1 MLNKFLLIVFISIIS
16 LASNAGSYN
25 GEGSVI
31 DLVKY
36 YGEEYSRELKKSSTF
51 GLSKRG
57 LLIRGLAITILENP
71 INIEA
76 QTDFL
81 NIHPSD
87 YLEFTEL
94 FQSYK
99 GVERTSLVD
108 NSGIYVDIFN
118 RLSLKYPE
126 KGALIYA
133 GISKDACFSADLLNY
148 FRGGLEDFIR
158 HHKNYF
164 EIEKTKLSTAEKNNI
179 NDFLKAEL
187 YGKVG
192 ICKDRI

>member
-1 MLNKFLLIVFISIIS
+1 V
-16 LASNAGSYN
+16 
-25 GEGSVI
+25 
-31 DLVKY
+31 
-36 YGEEYSRELKKSSTF
+36 

-57 LLIRGLAITILENP
+57 LLIRDLAITILENP
-71 INIEA
+71 KNIEA
-76 QTDFL
+76 QIEFL
-81 NIHPSD
+81 NMYPSD
-87 YLEFTEL
+87 YLEFTGI

-99 GVERTSLVD
+99 GVKRTSLVD

-158 HHKNYF
+158 HYKKYF
-164 EIEKTKLSTAEKNNI
+164 EVEKTKLSTAEKNNI
-179 NDFLKAEL
+179 DDFLKAEL
-187 YGKVG
+187 YGEVG
-192 ICKDRI
+192 SCKDRI